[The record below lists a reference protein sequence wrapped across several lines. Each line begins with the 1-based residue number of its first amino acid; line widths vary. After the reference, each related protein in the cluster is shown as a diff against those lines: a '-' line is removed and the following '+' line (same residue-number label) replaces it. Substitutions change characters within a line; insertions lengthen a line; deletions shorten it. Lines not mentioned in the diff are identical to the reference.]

1 MDVFAVRSK
10 NPQQGEALSHDAGT
24 GAAVQ
29 GLIATFSDMLRSAGV
44 RMGGDAASLMPKGK
58 AEAITSRPDAEAA
71 ERSRDSRPERRD
83 DATAAPAEKPRRAR
97 NGQDKA
103 RNDETKPADKSA
115 VSEKAD
121 RAKTPASAASEA
133 DAPAKP
139 TERADAEPP
148 ANPAAAP
155 VEAAASGETA
165 TADPAAPQDEAAA
178 IGQMVETATA
188 PVDAPPPGP
197 TDFVA
202 GILAAQLFTP
212 GATPGADP
220 ANAAADTIS
229 AVDDLSVAVIAAGQ
243 GKTAGDAGLAAAMAA
258 PASAATSAAAA
269 KTAAAPQ
276 QAAVSSANAATPQG
290 EAPTAG
296 DAAALNAADL
306 KVQQAAALSRLT
318 GNGNLIA
325 VRTTVTEPSAHLVSQ
340 PAATL
345 SAPIVAA
352 AAEPTT
358 SAAPATAP
366 AQQAAPLNAAI
377 QASLAG
383 TEASPLA
390 QQNQQ
395 AEAQMA
401 RSPGASVAADAA
413 KTLVQA
419 VGTTASTG
427 MQTSSGGGEGLAGSG
442 AHAALHTPATQH
454 AQHTQAA
461 QPRFTVAQQAAVD
474 QVSVQ
479 ISKAI
484 KDGVD
489 RINIQLRPENM
500 GRVEVRLEVTDGR
513 VAATVTADSK
523 ETLDMLQKDARE
535 LERALQQAGL
545 QTDNGSL
552 SFSLRGQQ
560 GQGQEGDRQVA
571 GGRSG
576 PETAAAEETAAE
588 TPAWTDYPGGI
599 RPDGRIDIRA

>member
-10 NPQQGEALSHDAGT
+10 NPQQGETLSHDAGT

-29 GLIATFSDMLRSAGV
+29 GLIATFSDMLRNAGV
-44 RMGGDAASLMPKGK
+44 RLESDAASLMPKAK
-58 AEAITSRPDAEAA
+58 AEATASRPDAEPA
-71 ERSRDSRPERRD
+71 ERPRETRPERRD

-103 RNDETKPADKSA
+103 RKDVTKPAEEPP

-121 RAKTPASAASEA
+121 RAKTPASATSEA

-139 TERADAEPP
+139 TDSADAERP
-148 ANPAAAP
+148 AEPADAP
-155 VEAAASGETA
+155 VEAAAGGET
-165 TADPAAPQDEAAA
+165 TAPQDETAAVL
-178 IGQMVETATA
+178 GQMVEVAIA
-188 PVDAPPPGP
+188 PVDAPPPGA

-212 GATPGADP
+212 GTAPGADP
-220 ANAAADTIS
+220 AIAAADMAST
-229 AVDDLSVAVIAAGQ
+229 ADDLSVVVTAAGQ
-243 GKTAGDAGLAAAMAA
+243 GKTASDAGLAAAMAA
-258 PASAATSAAAA
+258 ATVPTAAA
-269 KTAAAPQ
+269 KTTVAQPQAAIPGANAAAPQ
-276 QAAVSSANAATPQG
+276 G
-290 EAPTAG
+290 EVPTAG
-296 DAAALNAADL
+296 DAHLETADV

-318 GNGNLIA
+318 GNGNLVA

-345 SAPIVAA
+345 SAPIVVA
-352 AAEPTT
+352 AAEPAKPAT
-358 SAAPATAP
+358 PATAP
-366 AQQAAPLNAAI
+366 AAQAAPLNANV
-377 QASLAG
+377 QAALAG

-401 RSPGASVAADAA
+401 RAPGAAVAADAA

-419 VGTTASTG
+419 TASTASTG
-427 MQTSSGGGEGLAGSG
+427 MQTSSGGGEGLAGGG
-442 AHAALHTPATQH
+442 AHAALHAPATQH
-454 AQHTQAA
+454 AAHTQAA

-500 GRVEVRLEVTDGR
+500 GRVDVRLEVTDGR

-560 GQGQEGDRQVA
+560 GQGHEGDRQVA

-576 PETAAAEETAAE
+576 PETLAADDPAAE